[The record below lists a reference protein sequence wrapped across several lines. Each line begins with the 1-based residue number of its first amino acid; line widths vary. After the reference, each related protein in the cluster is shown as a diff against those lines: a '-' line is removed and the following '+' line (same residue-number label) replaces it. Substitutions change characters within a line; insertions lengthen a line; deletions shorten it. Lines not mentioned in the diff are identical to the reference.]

1 MVTEHVQPSTRR
13 KVSDGMLWLGAA
25 LIGTYMGMSL
35 PLPYKV
41 VAPMLALVAVVAAI
55 RVLRLARAQDYAV
68 VVWVAG
74 IASLLGALVFG
85 GIATAQIVFWE
96 ATRQYEQCMA
106 QALTTSSEAQCE
118 SDYSRSLWTSAR

>member
-1 MVTEHVQPSTRR
+1 MSEHVQRSTRR
-13 KVSDGMLWLGAA
+13 EVSDGILWLGAA
-25 LIGTYMGMSL
+25 LIGTYVGMSL

-74 IASLLGALVFG
+74 IASLLGALVFS
-85 GIATAQIVFWE
+85 GIATAQIVFWD
-96 ATRQYEQCMA
+96 ATRQYEQCTA
-106 QALTTSSEAQCE
+106 QALTTSAEAQCE
-118 SDYSRSLWTSAR
+118 SDYSKSLWTNAH